1 MSALLGNPMVVT
13 AALPLV
19 LGLLLGAATKLS
31 AVRTSAVGVLLW
43 GVVVLFL
50 YWDTLGPPVFPP
62 VAASQKLIF
71 LGIAGIVI
79 GLLAGAPGGRR
90 LGAPVA
96 VAIVAAFAWLGWR
109 RLTGGA
115 IDSVVGIAIV
125 VTILAAVGALLL
137 LGAPAAAGG
146 GVERPFLRPAAVLAM
161 CFAGAII
168 SVLGASIVVGQF
180 LGSLAALTGGYC
192 LFLYLA
198 TLAGRAGAGWGGG
211 VATLV
216 LFAAATALL
225 QTALLAPKA
234 NPAALL
240 IAPLSL
246 FSPLLVAGPLQSLL
260 PGARPLRPL
269 VAGLLT
275 AIPAILAI
283 LAAII
288 RAPEG
293 AALGFS

>member
-13 AALPLV
+13 AALPFV
-19 LGLLLGAATKLS
+19 LGLLLGVAARL
-31 AVRTSAVGVLLW
+31 AVVRTPAVGVLLW

-79 GLLAGAPGGRR
+79 GLAAGMLGSRR
-90 LGAPVA
+90 LGAL
-96 VAIVAAFAWLGWR
+96 VAAALVAGFLWLGWR

-115 IDSVVGIAIV
+115 IDSVVGVAIV
-125 VTILAAVGALLL
+125 VAILAAIGAFLLL
-137 LGAPAAAGG
+137 AAPAAAGG

-161 CFAGAII
+161 SFAGAII

-198 TLAGRAGAGWGGG
+198 TLAGRSVDGWSQGIT
-211 VATLV
+211 ALV

-234 NPAALL
+234 NPVALL

-246 FSPLLVAGPLQSLL
+246 FGPRLVAGPLRSFL
-260 PGARPLRPL
+260 PDAQPLRPL
-269 VAGLLT
+269 VAGVLA
-275 AIPAILAI
+275 AIPAILAV

-288 RAPEG
+288 WAPEG

>member
-13 AALPLV
+13 AALPFV

-31 AVRTSAVGVLLW
+31 PVRSSAVGVLVW

-50 YWDTLGPPVFPP
+50 YWDTFGPPVFPP

-79 GLLAGAPGGRR
+79 GLLAGAPGGER
-90 LGAPVA
+90 LGAL
-96 VAIVAAFAWLGWR
+96 VAAALVAGFLWLGRR

-115 IDSVVGIAIV
+115 IDSAVGIAIV
-125 VTILAAVGALLL
+125 VAILAAIGAFLLL
-137 LGAPAAAGG
+137 SGPAAARG
-146 GVERPFLRPAAVLAM
+146 GVERPFLQPAAVLAM
-161 CFAGAII
+161 SFAGAII

-180 LGSLAALTGGYC
+180 LGSLAALTGGYS
-192 LFLYLA
+192 LFLYLT
-198 TLAGRAGAGWGGG
+198 TLAGRAGEGWGRG

-234 NPAALL
+234 NPVALL
-240 IAPLSL
+240 IAPLPL
-246 FSPLLVAGPLQSLL
+246 FGPQLVAGPLRSLI
-260 PGARPLRPL
+260 PGARPLGPL
-269 VAGLLT
+269 VAGLFV
-275 AIPAILAI
+275 AIPAVLAV

-288 RAPEG
+288 WAPEG